1 MEKMKNLGRLFY
13 YVATLLATIF
23 YLLPMY
29 TIINVSIKD
38 AEDLVYGP
46 VIPARSIFLGA
57 YLEAWRQ
64 ISQPFYNSV
73 FMTLPATVIST
84 FLGSLSGLTFYRLK
98 FKGSNLLF
106 FLLILGFY
114 IPPQAI
120 LIPLVRFIS
129 AVGLYGT
136 IGGLILTHVSY
147 GMPITTLLFKNYYE
161 SIPKEVLEAAEID
174 SGSILSIY
182 RHVILPLSLPGFAV
196 VSIFQFTNIWN
207 DFLFGLVLSRGP
219 SSQPVTVA
227 IANLKGTTL
236 AAWNVQM
243 AGALIGAIPVLLFY
257 LFATKL
263 VIRGLMAGAVKG

>member
-1 MEKMKNLGRLFY
+1 
-13 YVATLLATIF
+13 
-23 YLLPMY
+23 
-29 TIINVSIKD
+29 
-38 AEDLVYGP
+38 
-46 VIPARSIFLGA
+46 
-57 YLEAWRQ
+57 
-64 ISQPFYNSV
+64 
-73 FMTLPATVIST
+73 
-84 FLGSLSGLTFYRLK
+84 
-98 FKGSNLLF
+98 
-106 FLLILGFY
+106 
-114 IPPQAI
+114 
-120 LIPLVRFIS
+120 
-129 AVGLYGT
+129 
-136 IGGLILTHVSY
+136 
-147 GMPITTLLFKNYYE
+147 MPITTLLFKNYYE